1 MLNKGGVHMTI
12 EKQRL
17 NITDRVVG
25 KFSNGQINLF
35 LENEQI
41 GQMVSKGTESTF
53 DLKTN
58 YQYENNSFYQYVDVL
73 TQPDEKYVDCDDV
86 NGWC

>member
-1 MLNKGGVHMTI
+1 MTL

-35 LENEQI
+35 LEDEQI
-41 GQMVSKGTESTF
+41 GQMVSKGAHPSF

-58 YQYENNSFYQYVDVL
+58 YQYENNSFYQYVDVP
-73 TQPDEKYVDCDDV
+73 TKHDEKYVDCDDV

>member
-1 MLNKGGVHMTI
+1 MTL

-41 GQMVSKGTESTF
+41 GQMVSKGAESSF

-58 YQYENNSFYQYVDVL
+58 YQYEDNSFYQYVDVP
-73 TQPDEKYVDCDDV
+73 TKQDEKYVDCDDV